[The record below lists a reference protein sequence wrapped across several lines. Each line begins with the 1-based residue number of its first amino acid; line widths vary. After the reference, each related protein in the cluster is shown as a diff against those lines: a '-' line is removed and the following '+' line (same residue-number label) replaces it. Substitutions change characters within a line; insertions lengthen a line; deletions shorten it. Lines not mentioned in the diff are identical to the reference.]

1 MIRGIE
7 SDILDDIVPRTYH
20 RFYCHSIPGWFG
32 MSGSMICVIEKD
44 LQVKIVGLRKSF
56 KYFTDAL
63 LISRQLRG
71 VSQTTKSID

>member
-1 MIRGIE
+1 
-7 SDILDDIVPRTYH
+7 
-20 RFYCHSIPGWFG
+20 